1 MAPMAAGMN
10 LTQLHTVL
18 LVDDDPD
25 VLAALRRSLRRA
37 NARIE
42 TTTSPEEAAR
52 RLETMPVDLIIS
64 DVDMPVMNGHE
75 LMRVAR
81 ERRPDAVRVLLT
93 GRATKGS
100 ALRGINEGE
109 VHRFLEKPFDP
120 VALRQLVAEALERK
134 DELAARTRAGV
145 AVERRHLLHEAL
157 EREHPGITQLDR
169 DADGVYA
176 LDADR
181 ALPLIE
187 ALGLG

>member
-1 MAPMAAGMN
+1 MAAGMN

-18 LVDDDPD
+18 LVDDNAD

-52 RLETMPVDLIIS
+52 RLETLPVDLIIS

-81 ERRPDAVRVLLT
+81 ERCPEAVRVLLT
-93 GRATKGS
+93 GSASKGS
-100 ALRGINEGE
+100 AVRAINEGE

-120 VALRQLVAEALERK
+120 TALRQLVAEALERK
-134 DELAARTRAGV
+134 DELAARTRASV
-145 AVERRHLLHEAL
+145 AVERRQLLHVAL
-157 EREHPGITQLDR
+157 EREHPGITEVDR
-169 DADGVYA
+169 DVDGVYA
-176 LDADR
+176 LDAAR

-187 ALGLG
+187 ALGLAG